1 MKAAKV
7 FGWVALIGL
16 FIFIL
21 SLIWGTCNTAIK
33 MVANGQKVIYD
44 EFKPEA
50 LLKKYEWFKDASAQ
64 LDAKVANVSAYATR
78 YSDLKTAYGPDSLSR
93 SKWSRDDRESWSQWK
108 SEESG
113 VKASYNDLAAQYNAA
128 MVKFN
133 YRFCNVGGLP
143 QGTTQVLPK
152 EYKPYI
158 TQ

>member
-1 MKAAKV
+1 MTALKILGWAAL
-7 FGWVALIGL
+7 FGL
-16 FIFIL
+16 FIFGF
-21 SLIWGTCNTAIK
+21 SLIWGTCNTATKI
-33 MVANGQKVIYD
+33 MDNAQKVVYD
-44 EFKPEA
+44 QFKPEE
-50 LLKKYEWFKDASAQ
+50 LLRKYEWFKDASAQ
-64 LDAKVANVSAYATR
+64 LDAKVANIGAYATR
-78 YSDLKTAYGPDSLSR
+78 YQDLKSAYGPDSLSR
-93 SKWSRDDRESWSQWK
+93 AKWSRDDRESWSQWK

-158 TQ
+158 NQ